1 MRSKWLLSENM
12 NVLKQPSLNTCEQG
26 GISYAKLD
34 PSVKSKFFYTNS
46 LPCPG
51 WGSFFLGDQVPVV
64 AARSFIRG
72 ATVIFLFNVCLLC
85 FGFLIYKYVRTLEDK
100 KRVEIG
106 NWICSLT
113 GVVIMIVMHGL
124 GVNWHHDLN
133 SNFNLQTTLS
143 TGCVT
148 EQSPLLLHLDSLFSL
163 QIYVLKYLSG
173 MTLS

>member
-1 MRSKWLLSENM
+1 M

-26 GISYAKLD
+26 DISYAKLD
-34 PSVKSKFFYTNS
+34 PSVKR
-46 LPCPG
+46 
-51 WGSFFLGDQVPVV
+51 DQVPVV

-124 GVNWHHDLN
+124 GDASRNN
-133 SNFNLQTTLS
+133 PRFYY
-143 TGCVT
+143 
-148 EQSPLLLHLDSLFSL
+148 
-163 QIYVLKYLSG
+163 I
-173 MTLS
+173 